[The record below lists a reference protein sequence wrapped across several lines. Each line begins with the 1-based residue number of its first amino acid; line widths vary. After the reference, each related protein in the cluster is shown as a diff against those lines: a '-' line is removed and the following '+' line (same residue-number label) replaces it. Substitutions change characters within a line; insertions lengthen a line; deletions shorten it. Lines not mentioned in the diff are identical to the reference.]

1 MNTCFCIAETVSR
14 DRLSLTEVLERAR
27 KHIDPRQLQSYH
39 RPGHPDP
46 EYQGSVFQ
54 LLVQIIISQR
64 ATLENEIKAAKALF
78 AEYSTPEPIY
88 QADTHEIAGLISPA
102 GMQTG
107 KATAIQAVAEAWQR
121 ETNPVEDIVARMDT
135 PSAREYL
142 MRFPRVGRKTAD
154 CLLELGFGRL
164 VLPIETNIRQ
174 LCDVLGYR
182 YTRPTDE
189 ELQEF
194 LESQLPANNKSY
206 VEAHAVLLGA
216 GQRICRTAKPRC
228 DQCVLCT

>member
-27 KHIDPRQLQSYH
+27 KHIDPRQFQSYH

-78 AEYSTPEPIY
+78 AEYSTPESIY

-107 KATAIQAVAEAWQR
+107 KATAIKQ
-121 ETNPVEDIVARMDT
+121 
-135 PSAREYL
+135 
-142 MRFPRVGRKTAD
+142 
-154 CLLELGFGRL
+154 
-164 VLPIETNIRQ
+164 
-174 LCDVLGYR
+174 
-182 YTRPTDE
+182 
-189 ELQEF
+189 
-194 LESQLPANNKSY
+194 
-206 VEAHAVLLGA
+206 
-216 GQRICRTAKPRC
+216 
-228 DQCVLCT
+228 